1 MIGSIFIV
9 ASLLASLYSFYQYYQ
24 NYKGKNTLQKARI
37 GYHAMT
43 ISIIGASVTLLYLII
58 SHQFQ
63 YHYVFNYSS
72 SELSFGLLLSTFFAG
87 QEGSF
92 LLWALFSAM
101 IGLIIL
107 SRYEKSETS
116 ESTFMLGF
124 IPTVTFILV
133 MISPLLKTPFA
144 LVGDLPAYIDTKY
157 LNSSLLNSNVLQNF
171 ILSDA
176 NSQRTVVKFSSDLFS
191 VLGVNGIPV
200 NQLIVQG
207 KGLNPMLENF
217 WMQIHPP
224 ILFLGFALAAVP
236 FGYAVSSLL
245 KNEYKSWI
253 NKALPWV
260 VATTLVLGLGIMI
273 GGYWAYGVLGWG
285 GYWAWD
291 PVENSSLVPWIVSA
305 ALIHTMII
313 QKKSQAGGNPGGF
326 IKTNLMLAGI
336 TFVLVV
342 YSTFL
347 TRSGILSETSVHSFT
362 DPGALVYNVL
372 LGFLILFTA
381 GIMGLIYYRRK
392 EIKTPVK
399 SNHKYFSREIG
410 LFYGAMLL
418 VASAF
423 AVIVGTSA
431 PMFGQTVE
439 TEFYTQ
445 LNLPLVILMSLLIPL
460 SLYLNWQSNDTQQFL
475 RRTLISIVVSIVV
488 TFSIV
493 ILSGISELLFILLL
507 FSSVF
512 TIAANVKF
520 ILCSKNFKL
529 MGGHITHLGFG
540 IFLIGVLISSILS
553 FTEEIQ
559 LEKGEVYS
567 FTGKTLSFDGY
578 TPVENGKKYSFDINI
593 KDKSEY
599 KSAEPVMYISDYNN
613 SLMREPYILTGLTK
627 DIYIEPLSFE
637 PGNSSNQETISLKK
651 GEPFQIGEATIMFEK
666 FDLPEDAMQKMMN
679 GESFDVH
686 AVINIDK
693 GEYSKKLDVTLVK
706 DVIKKVYDEET
717 NISFDVVNYDVS
729 GILQINMNRNFQ
741 NAAFT
746 NDMLTISISEKPFI
760 SLVWIGVLVMA
771 LGLIIVYIRRN
782 AEVS

>member
-9 ASLLASLYSFYQYYQ
+9 VSLLASLYSFYQYYQ
-24 NYKGKNTLQKARI
+24 NYRGKNRLQKARI

-43 ISIIGASVTLLYLII
+43 ISIIGASATLLYLII

-107 SRYEKSETS
+107 SRYEKLGTS

-124 IPTVTFILV
+124 IPTITFILV

-157 LNSSLLNSNVLQNF
+157 LDSSLLNSSVLQNF
-171 ILSDA
+171 IFSDA
-176 NSQRTVVKFSSDLFS
+176 NSQRTVVKFSNDLLS
-191 VLGVNGIPV
+191 VLGVNGIHV

-224 ILFLGFALAAVP
+224 ILFLGFALASVP
-236 FGYAVSSLL
+236 FGFAVSSLL
-245 KNEYKSWI
+245 KNEYRSWI
-253 NKALPWV
+253 NNALPWV
-260 VATTLVLGLGIMI
+260 IATMLVLGLGIMI

-291 PVENSSLVPWIVSA
+291 PVENSSLVPWIISA

-313 QKKSQAGGNPGGF
+313 QKKSQAGENPGGF
-326 IKTNLMLAGI
+326 VKTNLLLAGI

-381 GIMGLIYYRRK
+381 GIIGLIYYRRE
-392 EIKTPVK
+392 EIKTPSKDV
-399 SNHKYFSREIG
+399 HKYFSRETG

-431 PMFGQTVE
+431 PMFGQIVE
-439 TEFYTQ
+439 TDFYTQ
-445 LNLPLVILMSLLIPL
+445 MNLPLVILMSLLIPM

-475 RRTLISIVVSIVV
+475 RRALISIVVSIVV
-488 TFSIV
+488 TLSIV

-512 TIAANVKF
+512 TIAANVEF
-520 ILCSKNFKL
+520 LLRSKNFKL
-529 MGGHITHLGFG
+529 MGGHITHIGFG
-540 IFLIGVLISSILS
+540 IFLIGVLISSIFS
-553 FTEEIQ
+553 FSKEIQ

-567 FTGKTLSFDGY
+567 FAGKTLSFDGY
-578 TPVENGKKYSFDINI
+578 SPVENGKKYSFDINI
-593 KDKSEY
+593 KDKSGY
-599 KSAEPVMYISDYNN
+599 NSAKPVMYISNYNN

-651 GEPFQIGEATIMFEK
+651 GEPFQVGEATIMFEK
-666 FDLPEDAMQKMMN
+666 FNLPEDAMQKMMN

-706 DVIKKVYDEET
+706 NVIKKVHDEET
-717 NISFDVVNYDVS
+717 NISFDVVEYDVG

-741 NAAFT
+741 NAAFA
-746 NDMLTISISEKPFI
+746 NDMLTVSISEKPFI

-771 LGLIIVYIRRN
+771 LGLMIVYVRRN
-782 AEVS
+782 SEVS

>member
-9 ASLLASLYSFYQYYQ
+9 ISSLASLYSFYQYYK
-24 NYKGKNTLQKARI
+24 NFKGEDTLQRARI
-37 GYHAMT
+37 GYHIMT
-43 ISIIGASVTLLYLII
+43 ISVIGASVVLLYLII
-58 SHQFQ
+58 THQFQ
-63 YHYVFNYSS
+63 YHYVYNYSS
-72 SELSFGLLLSTFFAG
+72 SDLSTGLLLSTFFAG

-92 LLWALFSAM
+92 LLWALFSVL
-101 IGLIIL
+101 IGVFII
-107 SRYEKSETS
+107 SRYEKSELS
-116 ESTFMLGF
+116 ESSFMLGF
-124 IPTVTFILV
+124 IPTVAFILAMV
-133 MISPLLKTPFA
+133 SPMLKNPFA

-157 LNSSLLNSNVLQNF
+157 LNSSLLNSSALQNL

-176 NSQRTVVKFSSDLFS
+176 NSQRTVVKFSNDLLS
-191 VLGVNGIPV
+191 LLEVNGIPV

-207 KGLNPMLENF
+207 KGLNPMLENL

-224 ILFLGFALAAVP
+224 VLFLGFALASVP
-236 FGYAVSSLL
+236 FGYAVSSLI

-253 NKALPWV
+253 NNVLPWV
-260 VATTLVLGLGIMI
+260 IATTLVLGLGIMI

-291 PVENSSLVPWIVSA
+291 PVENSSLVPWIISA

-313 QKKSQAGGNPGGF
+313 QKKSQTGNSRGSF
-326 IKTNLMLAGI
+326 VKTNLLLSGG

-372 LGFLILFTA
+372 LGFLILFTV
-381 GIMGLIYYRRK
+381 GIIGLIYYRRK
-392 EIKTPVK
+392 EIETPEK
-399 SNHKYFSREIG
+399 SEHKYFSREVG

-431 PMFGQTVE
+431 PMFGQIVE
-439 TEFYTQ
+439 TDFYTQ
-445 LNLPLVILMSLLIPL
+445 MNLPLVILMCLLIPL
-460 SLYLNWQSNDTQQFL
+460 SLYLNWRSNDARQFL
-475 RRTLISIVVSIVV
+475 KRSLISIVVSIVV
-488 TFSIV
+488 TLSIV
-493 ILSGISELLFILLL
+493 ILSGISALLFILLL

-512 TIAANVKF
+512 TIAVNVEF
-520 ILCSKNFKL
+520 ILRSKNFKL
-529 MGGHITHLGFG
+529 MGGHITHIGFG
-540 IFLIGVLISSILS
+540 IFLIGVLISSIFS

-567 FTGKTLSFDGY
+567 FAGKTLSFDGY

-599 KSAEPVMYISDYNN
+599 KSAEPLMYISDYNN

-651 GEPFQIGEATIMFEK
+651 GEPFQVGEATIMFEK

-679 GESFDVH
+679 GEPFDVH

-693 GEYSKKLDVTLVK
+693 GKYSNKLDVILVK

-717 NISFDVVNYDVS
+717 NISFDVVNYDVG

-741 NAAFT
+741 NVAFT
-746 NDMLTISISEKPFI
+746 NDMLTVSISEKPFI
-760 SLVWIGVLVMA
+760 SLVWIGVLVLA
-771 LGLIIVYIRRN
+771 LGLVIVYVRRN
-782 AEVS
+782 SEVS

>member
-9 ASLLASLYSFYQYYQ
+9 VSLLASLYSFYQYYQ

-92 LLWALFSAM
+92 LLWALFSAV

-107 SRYEKSETS
+107 SRYEKSVTS

-144 LVGDLPAYIDTKY
+144 LVGDLPAYIDIKY
-157 LNSSLLNSNVLQNF
+157 LNSSLLNSNALQNF

-176 NSQRTVVKFSSDLFS
+176 DSQRTVVKFSSDLLS

-207 KGLNPMLENF
+207 KGLNPMLVNF

-224 ILFLGFALAAVP
+224 ILFLGFALAAAP

-253 NKALPWV
+253 NKSVPWV
-260 VATTLVLGLGIMI
+260 IATTLVLGLGIMI

-291 PVENSSLVPWIVSA
+291 PVENSSLVPWIISA

-313 QKKSQAGGNPGGF
+313 QKKSQIEGKSGSF
-326 IKTNLMLAGI
+326 VKTNLLLAGLM
-336 TFVLVV
+336 FVLVV

-362 DPGALVYNVL
+362 DPGTLVYTVL
-372 LGFLILFTA
+372 LGFLILFSA
-381 GIMGLIYYRRK
+381 VIIGLIYYRRK
-392 EIKTPVK
+392 EIVTSAK
-399 SNHKYFSREIG
+399 SEHKYLSREIG
-410 LFYGAMLL
+410 LFYGSMLL

-431 PMFGQTVE
+431 PMFGQIVE

-445 LNLPLVILMSLLIPL
+445 MNLPLVILMSLLIPL

-475 RRTLISIVVSIVV
+475 RRTLISIFVSIVV
-488 TFSIV
+488 TLFIV

-512 TIAANVKF
+512 TIAANVEF
-520 ILCSKNFKL
+520 ILRSKNFKL
-529 MGGHITHLGFG
+529 MGGHITHIGFG
-540 IFLIGVLISSILS
+540 IFLIGVLISSIFS

-567 FTGKTLSFDGY
+567 FAGKTLSFDGY

-613 SLMREPYILTGLTK
+613 SLMREPYILTGLVK

-651 GEPFQIGEATIMFEK
+651 GEPFQVGEATIMFEK
-666 FDLPEDAMQKMMN
+666 FDLPEDAMQKMMD

-706 DVIKKVYDEET
+706 DVIKKLYDEET
-717 NISFDVVNYDVS
+717 NMSFDVVNYDVS
-729 GILQINMNRNFQ
+729 GILQISMNRNFQ

-746 NDMLTISISEKPFI
+746 NDMLTVSISEKPFI

-771 LGLIIVYIRRN
+771 LGLLTVYIRRN
-782 AEVS
+782 SEVS

>member
-9 ASLLASLYSFYQYYQ
+9 ISSLASLYSFYQYYK
-24 NYKGKNTLQKARI
+24 NFKGEDTLQRARI
-37 GYHAMT
+37 GYHIMT
-43 ISIIGASVTLLYLII
+43 ISVIGASVVLLYLII
-58 SHQFQ
+58 THQFQ
-63 YHYVFNYSS
+63 YHYVYNYSS
-72 SELSFGLLLSTFFAG
+72 SDLSTGLLLSTFFAG

-92 LLWALFSAM
+92 LLWALFSVL
-101 IGLIIL
+101 IGVFII
-107 SRYEKSETS
+107 SRYEKSELS
-116 ESTFMLGF
+116 ESSFMLGF
-124 IPTVTFILV
+124 IPTVAFILAMV
-133 MISPLLKTPFA
+133 SPMLKNPFA
-144 LVGDLPAYIDTKY
+144 LIGDLPAYIDTKY
-157 LNSSLLNSNVLQNF
+157 LNSSLLNSSALQNL

-176 NSQRTVVKFSSDLFS
+176 NSQRTVVKFSNDLLS
-191 VLGVNGIPV
+191 LLEVNGIPV

-207 KGLNPMLENF
+207 KGLNPMLENL

-224 ILFLGFALAAVP
+224 VLFLGFALASVP
-236 FGYAVSSLL
+236 FGYAVSSLI

-253 NKALPWV
+253 NNALPWV
-260 VATTLVLGLGIMI
+260 IATTLVLGLGIMI

-291 PVENSSLVPWIVSA
+291 PVENSSLVPWIISA

-313 QKKSQAGGNPGGF
+313 QKKSQTGNSRGSF
-326 IKTNLMLAGI
+326 VKTNLLLAGG

-362 DPGALVYNVL
+362 DPGALIYNVL
-372 LGFLILFTA
+372 LGFLILFTV
-381 GIMGLIYYRRK
+381 GIIGLIYYRRK
-392 EIKTPVK
+392 EIETPEK
-399 SNHKYFSREIG
+399 SEHKYFSREVG

-431 PMFGQTVE
+431 PMFGQIVE
-439 TEFYTQ
+439 TDFYTQ
-445 LNLPLVILMSLLIPL
+445 MNLPLVILMCLLIPL
-460 SLYLNWQSNDTQQFL
+460 SLYLNWRSNDARQFL
-475 RRTLISIVVSIVV
+475 KRSLISIVVSIVV
-488 TFSIV
+488 TLSIV
-493 ILSGISELLFILLL
+493 ILSGISALLFILLL
-507 FSSVF
+507 FTSVF
-512 TIAANVKF
+512 TIAANVEF
-520 ILCSKNFKL
+520 ILRSKNFKL
-529 MGGHITHLGFG
+529 MGGHITHIGFG
-540 IFLIGVLISSILS
+540 IFLIGVLISSIFS

-559 LEKGEVYS
+559 LEKGEVYL
-567 FTGKTLSFDGY
+567 FAGKTLSFDGY

-651 GEPFQIGEATIMFEK
+651 GEPFQVGEATIMFEK

-679 GESFDVH
+679 GKPFDVH

-693 GEYSKKLDVTLVK
+693 GKYSNKLDVILVK

-717 NISFDVVNYDVS
+717 NISFDVVNYDVG

-741 NAAFT
+741 NVAFT
-746 NDMLTISISEKPFI
+746 NDMLTVSISEKPFI
-760 SLVWIGVLVMA
+760 SLVWIGVLVLA
-771 LGLIIVYIRRN
+771 LGLVIVYVRRN
-782 AEVS
+782 SEVS

>member
-1 MIGSIFIV
+1 MIGSVFIV
-9 ASLLASLYSFYQYYQ
+9 ISLLASLYSFYQYYK
-24 NYKGKNTLQKARI
+24 NFKGEDTLQRARV
-37 GYHAMT
+37 GYHIMT
-43 ISIIGASVTLLYLII
+43 ISVIGASVVLLYLII

-63 YHYVFNYSS
+63 YHYVYNYSS
-72 SELSFGLLLSTFFAG
+72 SNLSFGLLLSTFFAG

-92 LLWALFSAM
+92 LLWALFSVF
-101 IGLIIL
+101 IGVVIL
-107 SRYEKSETS
+107 SRHEKNNES
-116 ESTFMLGF
+116 ESAFMLGF

-133 MISPLLKTPFA
+133 MVSPMLKNPFA

-157 LNSSLLNSNVLQNF
+157 LNSSLLNSSFLQNF

-176 NSQRTVVKFSSDLFS
+176 NSQRNVVKFGTDLLN

-224 ILFLGFALAAVP
+224 VLFLGFALAAVP
-236 FGYAVSSLL
+236 FGYAVSSLI

-260 VATTLVLGLGIMI
+260 IATTLILGLGIMI

-291 PVENSSLVPWIVSA
+291 PVENSSLVPWIISA

-313 QKKSQAGGNPGGF
+313 QKKSQAGENPGGF
-326 IKTNLMLAGI
+326 VKTNLLLAGI
-336 TFVLVV
+336 AFVLVV

-372 LGFLILFTA
+372 IGFLILFTV
-381 GIMGLIYYRRK
+381 GISGLIYFRRK
-392 EIKTPVK
+392 EIETPAK
-399 SNHKYFSREIG
+399 SGHKYFSREIG

-431 PMFGQTVE
+431 PMFGQIVE
-439 TEFYTQ
+439 TDFYTQ
-445 LNLPLVILMSLLIPL
+445 MNLPLVILMSLLIPL
-460 SLYLNWQSNDTQQFL
+460 SLYLNWRSNDTQQFVK
-475 RRTLISIVVSIVV
+475 RALISALVSIAV
-488 TFSIV
+488 TLSIIV
-493 ILSGISELLFILLL
+493 LSGINEMLFVFLL

-512 TIAANVKF
+512 TIAANVEF
-520 ILCSKNFKL
+520 ILRSKNFKL
-529 MGGHITHLGFG
+529 MGGHITHIGFG
-540 IFLIGVLISSILS
+540 IFLIGVLISAIFS

-567 FTGKTLSFDGY
+567 FAGKTLSFNGY
-578 TPVENGKKYSFDINI
+578 SPIENGRKYAFDINI

-637 PGNSSNQETISLKK
+637 PGNSSNRETVSLKK
-651 GEPFQIGEATIMFEK
+651 GEPYRIGEATLTFEK

-679 GESFDVH
+679 GEPFDVH
-686 AVINIDK
+686 AVINIER
-693 GEYSKKLDVTLVK
+693 GEYTNKLDVVLVK
-706 DVIKKVYDEET
+706 GVSKKIFDEET
-717 NISFDVVNYDVS
+717 DISFDVVDYNVG
-729 GILQINMNRNFQ
+729 GILQITMNSSFQ
-741 NAAFT
+741 NAALT
-746 NDMLTISISEKPFI
+746 NDVLTVSISEKPFI

-771 LGLIIVYIRRN
+771 LGLVIVYIRRN
-782 AEVS
+782 SEVS